1 MLDRILGI
9 TVAIL
14 ESDAQ
19 RTHGVARGGFGS
31 VASRSVASEK
41 RCIGTTAH
49 IPLLPVR

>member
-31 VASRSVASEK
+31 VASRSVTSK
-41 RCIGTTAH
+41 KCCIGTTSH